1 MLSTNVIATHRS
13 EWVSFNDDAQ
23 CTPYARDAVG
33 DHGKY
38 PPVSFALFEDDNY
51 LDHTVQHSS
60 SSIQSSPLIRSQHS
74 PVCPTESVSVPS
86 GWIQFDDQPW
96 PNLSPLHPQSTGSRG
111 PPTSEGS
118 WTTHSEEPS
127 NLSLAP
133 SYTDL
138 HSIDTEDM
146 HSNSISRPESPD
158 IGSFYHDHDETNME
172 TMNRHPD
179 NMQLNGCRMS
189 TARFSTWV
197 TFDDDPDLVAPVKS
211 SLLKLGNSHNCTAQE
226 KDKIFLGPKTGI
238 EKTASKNNLVDFS
251 AEEKH
256 DLFAQINPAI
266 NPCSP
271 ARTTNPFLD
280 EALRDVQ
287 PSPINPFRAFFDQNE
302 KSVLVNSLANKS
314 QIFQQQNVLD
324 SPFSSA
330 HVNCQRDSIMSSNYS
345 PIPISPSFGGNISDQ
360 RNSAV
365 LRNSPDLISPF
376 PAININDQRD
386 SVFINSPNPIPP
398 FSDVKISNQ
407 RDSIIFSNSEDLI
420 PPFSDVKTSNQR
432 NSAVFRNSPD
442 LVSQFPAADVNDQRD
457 SVFINLPGPIS
468 PFSDVKINSQRD
480 SIMSFGHSPDSPFSS
495 SHISGQRDSVMFNNS
510 LNPVFTDDSMNCSPH
525 FEALTQLKQIQI
537 VDPDQLDS
545 PTLLDDPLYSPET
558 ESFTFNF
565 IHLQPKDGWPM
576 MLRIPEKKNIM
587 SSRHWGPIY
596 VKLLD
601 NACLQLFYEKGL
613 EKPFREVQ
621 LLPCHELSEL
631 KLQNFDENGKI
642 HTIRIDQVLYREKR
656 KYHPMP
662 SVVQAPVKVQVIKL
676 GTTCYEDYVSFV
688 TAVQDTLM
696 KLPTARDICANY
708 FEEEITV
715 EVQDEFRGIVAK
727 DVNKLIQHSVVTH
740 VRVLAFVSGMPEC
753 RIGFNDIQMKGN
765 EVVSRDDIIP
775 TTTTKWIKMNDC
787 QFHKCGDVDEFKDSR
802 LIKFLPLDGHRFEL
816 MRFRATFGEKTLPFS
831 LKTVATVKGAE
842 VELQSWLVMSSG
854 FVSNRDLFAAIP
866 CENVM
871 IRYPVPVDWVK
882 NFRREGVLREK
893 SLKAR
898 VNRSA
903 SFGSASVSGSEPV
916 MRVTL
921 GSAKYEHA
929 FKSIVWRINRLPDKN
944 SASGHPHSFYCHLE
958 LGSDREVPV
967 SFVHY
972 VDVEFDMPS
981 ASASKAA
988 VRSITVANKSDVRKW
1003 VVYKAHYSY
1012 QVEMEQKK
1020 VRAPNV
1026 DGTETDH
1033 PNECV
1038 QQ

>member
-1 MLSTNVIATHRS
+1 MNNLYTLDTMLSTNVIATHRS

-23 CTPYARDAVG
+23 GTAYASDAVG
-33 DHGKY
+33 DNRNY
-38 PPVSFALFEDDNY
+38 SPALFALLGDDNY
-51 LDHTVQHSS
+51 LDHTVHHAS
-60 SSIQSSPLIRSQHS
+60 SSIQSSPLVRSQHT
-74 PVCPTESVSVPS
+74 PVCSTQTASVPS

-96 PNLSPLHPQSTGSRG
+96 PNHSPLCPQ
-111 PPTSEGS
+111 
-118 WTTHSEEPS
+118 
-127 NLSLAP
+127 L
-133 SYTDL
+133 TDL
-138 HSIDTEDM
+138 HSTDTDDL

-158 IGSFYHDHDETNME
+158 TGSFYHHNGTCME

-189 TARFSTWV
+189 TARFSAWV
-197 TFDDDPDLVAPVKS
+197 TFDDDPDLVSPVQS
-211 SLLKLGNSHNCTAQE
+211 SPLKLGISQFCTAQE
-226 KDKIFLGPKTGI
+226 KDKTFHGAQTGI

-251 AEEKH
+251 AEEKN
-256 DLFAQINPAI
+256 DTFALTSPTINPF
-266 NPCSP
+266 SP
-271 ARTTNPFLD
+271 VRTTNPFLD

-302 KSVLVNSLANKS
+302 KSALVNSLANKTH
-314 QIFQQQNVLD
+314 IFQQQNVPD
-324 SPFSSA
+324 SPFSDA
-330 HVNCQRDSIMSSNYS
+330 NVNCQRDSIMSPSHF
-345 PIPISPSFGGNISDQ
+345 PDPISLCFGGSLNDQ
-360 RNSAV
+360 RNSV
-365 LRNSPDLISPF
+365 VFRNSPDLASPF
-376 PAININDQRD
+376 PAVNMNDQRD
-386 SVFINSPNPIPP
+386 SVFINSPNSISS

-407 RDSIIFSNSEDLI
+407 RDSIIFSNTEDLI

-432 NSAVFRNSPD
+432 NSAIFRNSAD
-442 LVSQFPAADVNDQRD
+442 TILQFPAADVN
-457 SVFINLPGPIS
+457 
-468 PFSDVKINSQRD
+468 DVKINSQRD
-480 SIMSFGHSPDSPFSS
+480 SIMSFGSSPDSPFSS
-495 SHISGQRDSVMFNNS
+495 SHINAQRDSIMFSNA
-510 LNPVFTDDSMNCSPH
+510 LNPAFTDDSMNCSPH
-525 FEALTQLKQIQI
+525 LEALTQLKQIQI

-545 PTLLDDPLYSPET
+545 PTLPDDPLHSPET
-558 ESFTFNF
+558 ESCTFNF
-565 IHLQPKDGWPM
+565 NHLQPKDGWPM

-656 KYHPMP
+656 KYHPM
-662 SVVQAPVKVQVIKL
+662 STVVQAPVRVQVIKL
-676 GTTCYEDYVSFV
+676 GTTCYEDYVSFM
-688 TAVQDTLM
+688 TTVQDILM
-696 KLPTARDICANY
+696 KLPSARDVCASY

-727 DVNKLIQHSVVTH
+727 ADNKLVQHSVVTH
-740 VRVLAFVSGMPEC
+740 VSVLAFVSGMPDC
-753 RIGFNDIQMKGN
+753 RIGFNDVQMKGN
-765 EVVSRDDIIP
+765 EVVSRHDIIP
-775 TTTTKWIKMNDC
+775 TTTTKWIKMSDC
-787 QFHKCGDVDEFKDSR
+787 QFHKCVCVDEFKDSR

-816 MRFRATFGEKTLPFS
+816 MRFRTTFGEKTLPFS
-831 LKTVATVKGAE
+831 LKTLATVKGAE

-854 FVSNRDLFAAIP
+854 FVSNRDQFAATP

-871 IRYPVPVDWVK
+871 IRYPVPTDWVK

-903 SFGSASVSGSEPV
+903 SFGSGSVSGSEPV

-988 VRSITVANKSDVRKW
+988 VRSIAVANKSDVRKW
-1003 VVYKAHYSY
+1003 IVYKAHYSY

-1020 VRAPNV
+1020 VWAPNV
-1026 DGTETDH
+1026 DGMETDH

>member
-1 MLSTNVIATHRS
+1 MLSANVIATHRS
-13 EWVSFNDDAQ
+13 DWVSFNDDAQ
-23 CTPYARDAVG
+23 CTAYARDAVG
-33 DHGKY
+33 DHRNY
-38 PPVSFALFEDDNY
+38 SPASFTSLGDDNY
-51 LDHTVQHSS
+51 LNHAIQQSC
-60 SSIQSSPLIRSQHS
+60 SSIQDSPLVRNQHS
-74 PVCPTESVSVPS
+74 PVCLTQTASMPS
-86 GWIQFDDQPW
+86 GWIQFDEQPW

-118 WTTHSEEPS
+118 WATHCEEPS
-127 NLSLAP
+127 NLSLTQ

-138 HSIDTEDM
+138 HSTDTDDL
-146 HSNSISRPESPD
+146 HSNSISRSDSPD
-158 IGSFYHDHDETNME
+158 TGSFYHHNGTSIETVNK
-172 TMNRHPD
+172 RPD

-197 TFDDDPDLVAPVKS
+197 TFDDDPDLVSPLQS
-211 SLLKLGNSHNCTAQE
+211 SPLKLGVSHNYKTE
-226 KDKIFLGPKTGI
+226 KDKTFHGPQAGI

-251 AEEKH
+251 AEEKN
-256 DLFAQINPAI
+256 DVFALISPTINPFL
-266 NPCSP
+266 PV
-271 ARTTNPFLD
+271 RTTNPFLD

-287 PSPINPFRAFFDQNE
+287 PSPINPFRAFFDQND
-302 KSVLVNSLANKS
+302 KSALVNSLAS
-314 QIFQQQNVLD
+314 TSHIFQQQNVPEP
-324 SPFSSA
+324 PFSDA
-330 HVNCQRDSIMSSNYS
+330 DLNCRRDSIMSTNLS
-345 PIPISPSFGGNISDQ
+345 PDPTSPCFGGNLNDQ

-365 LRNSPDLISPF
+365 FRNSPNLASPF
-376 PAININDQRD
+376 PAVSLNDQRD
-386 SVFINSPNPIPP
+386 SVFINSPNPMSS
-398 FSDVKISNQ
+398 FSDVKLSNQ
-407 RDSIIFSNSEDLI
+407 RDSIIFSNTEDLI
-420 PPFSDVKTSNQR
+420 PSFSDVKTSNQR
-432 NSAVFRNSPD
+432 NSVFMNSED
-442 LVSQFPAADVNDQRD
+442 MMSQFPAADVND
-457 SVFINLPGPIS
+457 
-468 PFSDVKINSQRD
+468 VKINTQRD

-495 SHISGQRDSVMFNNS
+495 SHVSGQRDSVMFSNA
-510 LNPVFTDDSMNCSPH
+510 LNPTFTDDSMNCSPPP
-525 FEALTQLKQIQI
+525 EALTQLKQIHAL
-537 VDPDQLDS
+537 DPDQLES
-545 PTLLDDPLYSPET
+545 PTLPYDPLHTPET
-558 ESFTFNF
+558 ESCTVSFN
-565 IHLQPKDGWPM
+565 HLEPKDGWPM

-596 VKLLD
+596 VKMLD

-642 HTIRIDQVLYREKR
+642 HTIRIDQVLYKEKR
-656 KYHPMP
+656 KYHPMLT
-662 SVVQAPVKVQVIKL
+662 VVQAPVRVQVMKL
-676 GTTCYEDYVSFV
+676 GTTSYEDYVSFV
-688 TAVQDTLM
+688 TTVQDILM
-696 KLPTARDICANY
+696 KLPSARDICANY

-715 EVQDEFRGIVAK
+715 EVQDEFRGLVAK
-727 DVNKLIQHSVVTH
+727 ADNKLIQHSVVTH
-740 VRVLAFVSGMPEC
+740 VSVLAFVSGMPEC
-753 RIGFNDIQMKGN
+753 RIGFNDVQMKGN
-765 EVVSRDDIIP
+765 EVVSRHDIIP
-775 TTTTKWIKMNDC
+775 TSTTKWIKMSDC
-787 QFHKCGDVDEFKDSR
+787 QFHKCVAVDEFKDSR

-816 MRFRATFGEKTLPFS
+816 MRFRTTFGEKTLPFS
-831 LKTVATVKGAE
+831 LKTLATVKGAE

-854 FVSNRDLFAAIP
+854 FVSNQDQFAATP

-871 IRYPVPVDWVK
+871 IRYPVPTDWVK

-903 SFGSASVSGSEPV
+903 SFGSTSMSGSEPV

-929 FKSIVWRINRLPDKN
+929 FKAIVWRINRLPDKN

-967 SFVHY
+967 SFVHC

-988 VRSITVANKSDVRKW
+988 VRSIGVGNKSDVRKW

-1020 VRAPNV
+1020 FRAPNV
-1026 DGTETDH
+1026 DGMETDH
-1033 PNECV
+1033 PNECI